1 MSSQNPER
9 LQIREAA
16 DGVRKEAI
24 QAIKRAIYLG
34 SSSSLEHGL
43 RLERTEFLTSLPQR
57 QAQELMIGYL
67 RDSDER
73 GELGFYASDAY
84 LAAERGGTMSAHT
97 VSPRS

>member
-57 QAQELMIGYL
+57 QAQDLKIGYP
-67 RDSDER
+67 RDSDQH
-73 GELGFYASDAY
+73 GELDFYRSDAY
-84 LAAERGGTMSAHT
+84 LAAQRGGTMSAHT

>member
-16 DGVRKEAI
+16 DGVRKE
-24 QAIKRAIYLG
+24 AIKRAIYLG

-57 QAQELMIGYL
+57 QAQELKIGYL
-67 RDSDER
+67 RDSDQH
-73 GELGFYASDAY
+73 GELDFYRSDAY
-84 LAAERGGTMSAHT
+84 LAAQRGGTMSAHT

>member
-24 QAIKRAIYLG
+24 KRAIYRVP
-34 SSSSLEHGL
+34 SSSLELGL
-43 RLERTEFLTSLPQR
+43 HPERTEFLTSLPQR

-67 RDSDER
+67 RDSDEH